1 VTCFA
6 AAISLLAMWCAVKA
20 RENTTHL
27 HGETISNGPVAGAA
41 VSPYNAAA
49 SANMGIWL
57 FFEVW
62 LANTSVIAT
71 QYPSLY

>member
-27 HGETISNGPVAGAA
+27 SGEVNSNGPVPGSAI
-41 VSPYNAAA
+41 SPYNAAA
-49 SANMGIWL
+49 SANMGVWL
-57 FFEVW
+57 FFDVW
-62 LANTSVIAT
+62 LANT
-71 QYPSLY
+71 